1 MGTGAVVRRWW
12 APEMLGPRSSQ
23 RGVKSGVGERGAAG
37 LARRA
42 REVQAKRGSRAGRE
56 STLRLGEAGRDRS
69 YQPVKRPR
77 SVQEAPNPGKA
88 TRRAPAPGPR
98 DAWPFATDSLTIK
111 NGRVKISKRP

>member
-12 APEMLGPRSSQ
+12 APEMRGTRGTQ

-56 STLRLGEAGRDRS
+56 STLRLSEAGRDRS

-77 SVQEAPNPGKA
+77 SVQEAPNPGKL

-98 DAWPFATDSLTIK
+98 DAWPFVTDSLILK